1 MSLADYFKKLFSGI
15 SFLLKLE
22 NELTHIKADVNELK
36 DDVKELREAFM
47 SLERRVDK
55 IFELIIEELRRG

>member
-36 DDVKELREAFM
+36 DNVKELREAFM